1 MNLVQELRSRRR
13 EKYGEAD
20 IREFTAMFKEGI
32 TNKIPPDIAPF
43 LVKHVPQNDDE
54 LSFWIHECLEK
65 QGLTCYF
72 TREPNHLQTDLQGT
86 CSHMEFMCDAFFDR
100 AGDCIVLGNRASSK
114 TLCFAAMLL
123 IESVLKPG
131 IELAH
136 LGAIE
141 DQAKRCYRYFR
152 KMTDHPLFS
161 HLLARQPTSTRVE
174 LVNGSSVEIL
184 VGTMSGVNCFHGDTL
199 IECAR
204 DVRKYPHG
212 IPIRELV
219 DKEVI
224 VPTIHEKTGEVQYR
238 KARGLYSGKSKCVKV
253 TVSSRDV
260 TGKDKLDEII
270 CTPHQRF
277 LMLESHKYKQAGN
290 LKPGDRLVPF
300 DSPYVRDVE
309 AKTGIK
315 DSRFAKERRILLQ
328 QSWDKHDVVFRA
340 EHREIAKALFGE
352 NALEGKVVHH
362 KDGCRL
368 NNSPDNLELMDALEH
383 HKHHFGE
390 DCQDYITPESLK
402 KMSKSKTINNVDPVW
417 QDKEWLKNQILEQK
431 TLDQIASEL
440 GVHGDTIRK
449 WVRIHDLRQFYEDV
463 VPYDIRHSNF
473 NGPGARKVCTQTAD
487 AFHEEAV
494 WRNADWLNEQLRTK
508 TVQQVAEDAGCN
520 PSTIRYWCTA
530 LGVEVPASKYNRF
543 VKHAYDDVEALKA
556 DVASGLTYEEIANKY
571 NTDRSVI
578 ANRIQKYNLGQFRP
592 DPVQQLYQDKDWLQ
606 EQVDKGLSHTQIAKV
621 AGCAQT
627 VVSSYIRQYG
637 IKSNIPEPL
646 YHNKE
651 FLEQK
656 IREGVSMSGLAKE
669 LGCSLCAIQ
678 KGIKRVGLY
687 DLFLSLNEKKHLN
700 REWLIEQLRAGRTV
714 TEIGRDAGCT
724 QSAVSLQMKK
734 FGFTAKQVRD
744 NPEAYYENHVVVS
757 VEFLDEE
764 YDVYDLSIT
773 TLEEDG
779 LYRHNFPLPSGV
791 FGANSPHP
799 QTATLDEVELID
811 WAILQEAFNMARSGK
826 GYKGSTRLTS
836 TRKKASGTMQ
846 RLLDEATQRG
856 LKIYKWNLWD
866 TIQTCPLT
874 ENDMGQITDQQEL
887 YTYLN
892 GKGEPSSCFVYSS
905 CMNCPM
911 LPACRGQA
919 KTSNAG
925 PNGVVKIE
933 DAIKNFKTLDKEVW
947 DAQVI
952 CVKPGRSNLIYSM
965 FEPDYHVVDFTEM
978 LKEKYGEHYEHSF
991 DTDLE
996 VYAGQDA
1003 GFGCPATVFLQVIDD
1018 PETGEQTVVIFDELY
1033 EKNIAPSKYVAEFL
1047 LPKHD
1052 LYNVVEWFC
1061 DPSNSQ
1067 QLMAEMELQDL
1078 YTVPGLK
1085 NVDEG
1090 IDAVKAL
1097 FSMGKLLID
1106 KRCKNLIWEL
1116 GRYEKGPNGKPK
1128 KVDDHLCDATRFGV
1142 MGVGIYDQTLSEVYK

>member
-1 MNLVQELRSRRR
+1 
-13 EKYGEAD
+13 
-20 IREFTAMFKEGI
+20 MFKEGI
-32 TNKIPPDIAPF
+32 TNKIPSDIAPF

-72 TREPNHLQTDLQGT
+72 TREPNHLQTDLSDT

-184 VGTMSGVNCFHGDTL
+184 VGTMSGVNCLHGDML
-199 IECAR
+199 IDCSR
-204 DVRKYPHG
+204 DRQLFPEGV
-212 IPIRELV
+212 PIRELAG
-219 DKEVI
+219 KEFV
-224 VPTIHEKTGEVQYR
+224 VPTIDEDTGKQVYR
-238 KARGLYSGKSKCVKV
+238 KAKGLYSGKAPCVRVEFMRPKFN
-253 TVSSRDV
+253 THGQEMES
-260 TGKDKLDEII
+260 THLI
-270 CTPHQRF
+270 CTPNHPI
-277 LMLESHKYKQAGN
+277 LMADTHKYKQAGN
-290 LKPGDRLVPF
+290 LKPGDRVQVGVQTVLHEPNPKYGTRHRPEYRVNLRQVWKGAR
-300 DSPYVRDVE
+300 SI
-309 AKTGIK
+309 A
-315 DSRFAKERRILLQ
+315 S
-328 QSWDKHDVVFRA
+328 
-340 EHREIAKALFGE
+340 EHRLIAEAWFGAE
-352 NALEGKVVHH
+352 ACKGKVVHH
-362 KDGCRL
+362 IDGDRL
-368 NNSPDNLELMDALEH
+368 NNSTDNLALMDSITH
-383 HKHHFGE
+383 HFEHFGE
-390 DCQDYITPESLK
+390 DSQAFITREAILKMADKHSIKGSL
-402 KMSKSKTINNVDPVW
+402 SYLW
-417 QDKEWLKNQILEQK
+417 HDKEWLKEELSLK
-431 TLDQIASEL
+431 SVAQIAVEQD
-440 GVHGDTIRK
+440 VHWATIQK
-449 WVRIHDLRQFYEDV
+449 WAKIHDLPYESSDSEYTYTAAMENIQAIKEQNKAKAKREARMKDMSQPAPRHV
-463 VPYDIRHSNF
+463 LQPIIRLNDEKKTPYRDKQWL
-473 NGPGARKVCTQTAD
+473 A
-487 AFHEEAV
+487 EE
-494 WRNADWLNEQLRTK
+494 LSTK
-508 TVQQVAEDAGCN
+508 
-520 PSTIRYWCTA
+520 
-530 LGVEVPASKYNRF
+530 PA
-543 VKHAYDDVEALKA
+543 
-556 DVASGLTYEEIANKY
+556 
-571 NTDRSVI
+571 
-578 ANRIQKYNLGQFRP
+578 
-592 DPVQQLYQDKDWLQ
+592 
-606 EQVDKGLSHTQIAKV
+606 TQIAYECLVPTITILSWAKKYDLEY
-621 AGCAQT
+621 QY
-627 VVSSYIRQYG
+627 SS
-637 IKSNIPEPL
+637 PE
-646 YHNKE
+646 YTE
-651 FLEQK
+651 AK
-656 IREGVSMSGLAKE
+656 IRAKMKE
-669 LGCSLCAIQ
+669 VQAQRQAEYDRQFAALSPEDQAREIAYQQVLDNKTKNRHEALRPRQGAWTVIS
-678 KGIKRVGLY
+678 VELY
-687 DLFLSLNEKKHLN
+687 DDGNE
-700 REWLIEQLRAGRTV
+700 Q
-714 TEIGRDAGCT
+714 
-724 QSAVSLQMKK
+724 
-734 FGFTAKQVRD
+734 
-744 NPEAYYENHVVVS
+744 
-757 VEFLDEE
+757 
-764 YDVYDLSIT
+764 DVYDISVDCG
-773 TLEEDG
+773 DG
-779 LYRHNFPLPSGV
+779 VYGHNFNTQRLVTS
-791 FGANSPHP
+791 NSPHP
-799 QTATLDEVELID
+799 CVATLDEVELID
-811 WAILQEAFNMARSGK
+811 WNILQEAFNMARSGR
-826 GYKGSTRLTS
+826 GYRGSTRLTS

-846 RLLDEATQRG
+846 RLLDEAPQRG
-856 LKIYKWNLWD
+856 FKIYKWNLWD

-933 DAIKNFKTLDKEVW
+933 DAIKNYKTLDKEVW

>member
-1 MNLVQELRSRRR
+1 MNLVQELRSRRK

-43 LVKHVPQNDDE
+43 LVKYRPQNDDE

-86 CSHMEFMCDAFFDR
+86 CSHMQFMCDAFFDR

-184 VGTMSGVNCFHGDTL
+184 VGTMSGVNCLHGDML
-199 IECAR
+199 VDCSR
-204 DVRKYPHG
+204 DKTAHPDG
-212 IPIRELV
+212 IPIRDLV
-219 DKEVI
+219 GKDFK
-224 VPTIHEKTGEVQYR
+224 VPAIHEGLGAVRYLN
-238 KARGLYSGKSKCVKV
+238 ARGVYSGKSKCLRLNLVRSLAGEV
-253 TVSSRDV
+253 ETASIV
-260 TGKDKLDEII
+260 
-270 CTPHQRF
+270 CTPEHPM
-277 LMLESHKYKQAGN
+277 MLAGSFKYEHAKN
-290 LKPGDRLVPF
+290 LVP
-300 DSPYVRDVE
+300 
-309 AKTGIK
+309 GM
-315 DSRFAKERRILLQ
+315 LLQ
-328 QSWDKHDVVFRA
+328 P
-340 EHREIAKALFGE
+340 
-352 NALEGKVVHH
+352 KVPYG
-362 KDGCRL
+362 D
-368 NNSPDNLELMDALEH
+368 E
-383 HKHHFGE
+383 
-390 DCQDYITPESLK
+390 YIPTC
-402 KMSKSKTINNVDPVW
+402 PVW
-417 QDKEWLKNQILEQK
+417 E
-431 TLDQIASEL
+431 
-440 GVHGDTIRK
+440 
-449 WVRIHDLRQFYEDV
+449 
-463 VPYDIRHSNF
+463 
-473 NGPGARKVCTQTAD
+473 
-487 AFHEEAV
+487 
-494 WRNADWLNEQLRTK
+494 
-508 TVQQVAEDAGCN
+508 VQ
-520 PSTIRYWCTA
+520 
-530 LGVEVPASKYNRF
+530 
-543 VKHAYDDVEALKA
+543 
-556 DVASGLTYEEIANKY
+556 
-571 NTDRSVI
+571 
-578 ANRIQKYNLGQFRP
+578 
-592 DPVQQLYQDKDWLQ
+592 
-606 EQVDKGLSHTQIAKV
+606 
-621 AGCAQT
+621 
-627 VVSSYIRQYG
+627 
-637 IKSNIPEPL
+637 
-646 YHNKE
+646 
-651 FLEQK
+651 
-656 IREGVSMSGLAKE
+656 
-669 LGCSLCAIQ
+669 
-678 KGIKRVGLY
+678 
-687 DLFLSLNEKKHLN
+687 
-700 REWLIEQLRAGRTV
+700 
-714 TEIGRDAGCT
+714 
-724 QSAVSLQMKK
+724 
-734 FGFTAKQVRD
+734 
-744 NPEAYYENHVVVS
+744 S
-757 VEFLDEE
+757 VESACNGESV
-764 YDVYDLSIT
+764 DVYDIVVGT
-773 TLEEDG
+773 KD
-779 LYRHNFPLPSGV
+779 RFCHNFQGSTTCYH
-791 FGANSPHP
+791 NSPHP
-799 QTATLDEVELID
+799 ITATLDEVELID
-811 WAILQEAFNMARSGK
+811 WAILQEAFNMARSGR
-826 GYKGSTRLTS
+826 GYHGSTRLTS

-846 RLLDEATQRG
+846 RLLDEAPQRG
-856 LKIYKWNLWD
+856 FKIYKWNLWD

-874 ENDMGQITDQQEL
+874 EDDMGQITDKQEI

-925 PNGVVKIE
+925 PNGVVKIQ
-933 DAIKNFKTLDKEVW
+933 DAIKNYKTLDKEVW

-952 CVKPGRSNLIYSM
+952 CVKPGRSNLIYNM
-965 FEPDYHVVDFTEM
+965 FEPDYHVVDYTDM
-978 LKEKYGEHYEHSF
+978 LKAKYGNHYEHSF

-1033 EKNIAPSKYVAEFL
+1033 EKNIAPSKYVSEFL

-1078 YTVPGLK
+1078 YTIPGLK

-1090 IDAVKAL
+1090 IDAIKAL

-1106 KRCKNLIWEL
+1106 KKCKNLIWEL

-1128 KVDDHLCDATRFGV
+1128 KVDDHLCDASRFGI